1 MIVEDHN
8 VVTLSYELREG
19 GPEGEILEVMNVHY
33 PFKFFCGGDQLL
45 PAFEEQLRGLSEG
58 DSFEFIL
65 PPDLAYGDLDL
76 DQVLDIPRDVFEEED
91 KGGLENL
98 LIEGNFIQLT
108 DEEGEQFNGKILS
121 WDEELVK
128 VDFNHAMAGKTL
140 HFKGVVLNIR
150 KATVDEL
157 IRKQVVE
164 EDGVRGWDWGV
175 N

>member
-1 MIVEDHN
+1 MIVEEHN
-8 VVTLSYELREG
+8 IVTLSYELREG

-45 PAFEEQLRGLSEG
+45 PAFEEQLEGLGEG
-58 DSFEFIL
+58 DAFEFIL
-65 PPDLAYGDLDL
+65 PPDLAYGDLDQ

-98 LIEGNFIQLT
+98 LIQGNFIMLT

-121 WDEELVK
+121 WDNDLVK

>member
-1 MIVEDHN
+1 MIVEEHN

-19 GPEGEILEVMNVHY
+19 GPQGEILEVMNVHY

-45 PAFEEQLRGLSEG
+45 PAFEEQLRGLREG
-58 DSFEFIL
+58 DAFEFIL
-65 PPDLAYGDLDL
+65 PPDLAYGDLDQ

-108 DEEGEQFNGKILS
+108 DEEGEQFNGKILC
-121 WDEELVK
+121 WDDELVK

-157 IRKQVVE
+157 IRKQVME

>member
-8 VVTLSYELREG
+8 IVTLSYELREG

-33 PFKFFCGGDQLL
+33 PFKFFCGSDQLL
-45 PAFEEQLRGLSEG
+45 PAFEEQLQGLGEG
-58 DSFEFIL
+58 DAFEFIL
-65 PPDLAYGDLDL
+65 PPDLAYGDLDQ

-98 LIEGNFIQLT
+98 LIEGNFIMLT

-121 WDEELVK
+121 WDNDLVK

>member
-45 PAFEEQLRGLSEG
+45 PAFEEQLQGLGEG
-58 DSFEFIL
+58 DAFEFTL
-65 PPDLAYGDLDL
+65 PPDLAYGDLDQ
-76 DQVLDIPRDVFEEED
+76 DQVLDIPRDVFEEEN

-98 LIEGNFIQLT
+98 LIEGNFIMLT

-121 WDEELVK
+121 WDDELVK

-157 IRKQVVE
+157 IRKQVME

>member
-58 DSFEFIL
+58 DAFEFIL

-98 LIEGNFIQLT
+98 LIEGNFIMLT
-108 DEEGEQFNGKILS
+108 DEEGEQFHGKILS
-121 WDEELVK
+121 WDDELVK

-150 KATVDEL
+150 KANVDEL

>member
-45 PAFEEQLRGLSEG
+45 PAFEEQLQGLGEG
-58 DSFEFIL
+58 DAFEFIL
-65 PPDLAYGDLDL
+65 PPDLAYGDLDQ
-76 DQVLDIPRDVFEEED
+76 DQVLDIPRDVFEEEN

-98 LIEGNFIQLT
+98 LIEGNFIMLT

-121 WDEELVK
+121 WDDELVK

-157 IRKQVVE
+157 IRKQVME

>member
-1 MIVEDHN
+1 MIVEEHN
-8 VVTLSYELREG
+8 IVTLSYELREG

-45 PAFEEQLRGLSEG
+45 PAFEEQLEGLGEG
-58 DSFEFIL
+58 DAFEFIL
-65 PPDLAYGDLDL
+65 PPDLAYGDLDQ
-76 DQVLDIPRDVFEEED
+76 DQVLDIPRDVFEEEN

-98 LIEGNFIQLT
+98 LIEGNFIMLT

-121 WDEELVK
+121 WDNDLVK

>member
-1 MIVEDHN
+1 MIVEDYA
-8 VVTLSYELREG
+8 VVTLSYELRED

-33 PFKFFCGGDQLL
+33 PFRFFCGGDQLL

-58 DSFEFIL
+58 DAFEFIL
-65 PPDLAYGDLDL
+65 PPNLAYGDLDQ
-76 DQVLDIPRDVFEEED
+76 DQVLDIPRGVFEEKD

-98 LIEGNFIQLT
+98 LIAGNFIQLT
-108 DEEGEQFNGKILS
+108 DEEGAQFNGKILS
-121 WDEELVK
+121 LNDELVK

-140 HFKGVVLNIR
+140 HFKGVVLNVR

-157 IRKQVVE
+157 IRKQVIE

>member
-1 MIVEDHN
+1 MIVEEHN
-8 VVTLSYELREG
+8 IVTLSYELREG

-45 PAFEEQLRGLSEG
+45 PAFEEQLQGLGEG
-58 DSFEFIL
+58 DAFEFTL
-65 PPDLAYGDLDL
+65 PPDLAYGDLDQ

-121 WDEELVK
+121 WDNDLVK

-157 IRKQVVE
+157 IRKQVME

>member
-1 MIVEDHN
+1 MIVEYHN

-19 GPEGEILEVMNVHY
+19 DPEGEILEVMNVHY

-45 PAFEEQLRGLSEG
+45 PAFEEQLLGLSEG
-58 DSFEFIL
+58 DAFEFVL
-65 PPDLAYGDLDL
+65 PPNLAYGDLDQ
-76 DQVLDIPRDVFEEED
+76 DQVLDIPLGVFEEQE

-98 LIEGNFIQLT
+98 LIAGNFIQLT

-121 WDEELVK
+121 WDDELVK

-140 HFKGVVLNIR
+140 HFKGVILSIR
-150 KATVDEL
+150 KASVDEL

>member
-8 VVTLSYELREG
+8 VVTLSYELREA

-45 PAFEEQLRGLSEG
+45 PAFEEQLLGLREG
-58 DSFEFIL
+58 DVFEFIL
-65 PPDLAYGDLDL
+65 PPDLAYGNFDTE
-76 DQVLDIPRDVFEEED
+76 QVLDIPRDVFEEED

-98 LIEGNFIQLT
+98 LIEGNFILLT

-121 WDEELVK
+121 WDDDLVK

-140 HFKGVVLNIR
+140 HFKGVVLHIR

-157 IRKQVVE
+157 IHKQVE
-164 EDGVRGWDWGV
+164 EDDGVRGWDWGV

>member
-1 MIVEDHN
+1 MIVEEHN

-45 PAFEEQLRGLSEG
+45 PAFEEQLHGLGEG
-58 DSFEFIL
+58 DAFEFIL
-65 PPDLAYGDLDL
+65 PPDLAYGDLDQ

-98 LIEGNFIQLT
+98 LIQGNFIMLT

-121 WDEELVK
+121 WDDELVK

>member
-8 VVTLSYELREG
+8 IVTLSYELREG

-33 PFKFFCGGDQLL
+33 PFKFFCGGEQLL
-45 PAFEEQLRGLSEG
+45 PAFEEQLQGLGEG
-58 DSFEFIL
+58 DAFEFTL
-65 PPDLAYGDLDL
+65 PPDLAYGDLDT
-76 DQVLDIPRDVFEEED
+76 DQVLDIPRDVFEERD

-150 KATVDEL
+150 KASVDEL

>member
-1 MIVEDHN
+1 MIVEEHN
-8 VVTLSYELREG
+8 IVTLSYELREG
-19 GPEGEILEVMNVHY
+19 GPEGEILEIMNVHY

-45 PAFEEQLRGLSEG
+45 PAFEEQLRGLGEG
-58 DSFEFIL
+58 DAFEFTL
-65 PPDLAYGDLDL
+65 PPNLAYGDLDL
-76 DQVLDIPRDVFEEED
+76 DQVLEIPRDVFEEED

-98 LIEGNFIQLT
+98 LIEGNFIMLT

-121 WDEELVK
+121 WDNDLVK

>member
-1 MIVEDHN
+1 MIVEDYN

-45 PAFEEQLRGLSEG
+45 PAFEEHLRGLGEG
-58 DSFEFIL
+58 DAFEFIL
-65 PPDLAYGDLDL
+65 PPDLAYGDLDQ
-76 DQVLDIPRDVFEEED
+76 DQVLDIPRGVFEEQE

-98 LIEGNFIQLT
+98 LISGNFIQLT
-108 DEEGEQFNGKILS
+108 DEEGQQFNGKILS
-121 WDEELVK
+121 LNEELVK

-140 HFKGVVLNIR
+140 HFKGVILSIR
-150 KATVDEL
+150 KASVDEL

>member
-45 PAFEEQLRGLSEG
+45 PAFEEQLRGLHEG
-58 DSFEFIL
+58 DVFEFIL
-65 PPDLAYGDLDL
+65 PPDLAYGDFDTE
-76 DQVLDIPRDVFEEED
+76 QVLDIPRDVFEEED

-98 LIEGNFIQLT
+98 LIEGNFILLT

-121 WDEELVK
+121 WDDDLVK

-140 HFKGVVLNIR
+140 HFKGVVLHIR

-157 IRKQVVE
+157 IHKQVE
-164 EDGVRGWDWGV
+164 EDDGVRGWDWGV

>member
-1 MIVEDHN
+1 MIVEEHN
-8 VVTLSYELREG
+8 IVTLSYELREG
-19 GPEGEILEVMNVHY
+19 GPEGEILEIMNVHY

-58 DSFEFIL
+58 DAFEFIL
-65 PPDLAYGDLDL
+65 PPGLAYGDLDL
-76 DQVLDIPRDVFEEED
+76 DQVLEIPRDVFEEED

-98 LIEGNFIQLT
+98 LIEGNFIMLT

-121 WDEELVK
+121 WDNDLVK

>member
-1 MIVEDHN
+1 MIVEEHN
-8 VVTLSYELREG
+8 IVTLSYELREG
-19 GPEGEILEVMNVHY
+19 GPEGEILEIMNVHY

-58 DSFEFIL
+58 DAFEFTL
-65 PPDLAYGDLDL
+65 PPNLAYGDLDL
-76 DQVLDIPRDVFEEED
+76 DQVLEIPRDVFEEED

-98 LIEGNFIQLT
+98 LIEGNFIMLT

-121 WDEELVK
+121 WDNDLVK
-128 VDFNHAMAGKTL
+128 VDFNHAMAGKIL

>member
-1 MIVEDHN
+1 M
-8 VVTLSYELREG
+8 
-19 GPEGEILEVMNVHY
+19 
-33 PFKFFCGGDQLL
+33 L
-45 PAFEEQLRGLSEG
+45 PAFEEQLLGLSEG
-58 DSFEFIL
+58 DAFEFVL
-65 PPDLAYGDLDL
+65 PPNLAYGDLDQ
-76 DQVLDIPRDVFEEED
+76 DQVLDIPLGVFEEQE

-98 LIEGNFIQLT
+98 LIAGNFIQLT

-121 WDEELVK
+121 WDDELVK

-140 HFKGVVLNIR
+140 HFKGVILSIR
-150 KATVDEL
+150 KASVDEL

>member
-1 MIVEDHN
+1 MIVEDYN

-19 GPEGEILEVMNVHY
+19 SPAGEILEVMNVHY
-33 PFKFFCGGDQLL
+33 PFKFFCGGNQLL

-65 PPDLAYGDLDL
+65 PPDLAYGDLDQ
-76 DQVLDIPRDVFEEED
+76 DQVLDIPRHVFAEQD
-91 KGGLENL
+91 KGSLENL
-98 LIEGNFIQLT
+98 LVAGNFIQLT
-108 DEEGEQFNGKILS
+108 DEEGERFNGKILS
-121 WDEELVK
+121 WDDDLVK

-140 HFKGVVLNIR
+140 HFKGVVLNVR

-157 IRKQVVE
+157 IRKQVIE

>member
-1 MIVEDHN
+1 MIVEEHN
-8 VVTLSYELREG
+8 VVTLSYELRSG
-19 GPEGEILEVMNVHY
+19 GPEGEIMEIMNVHY
-33 PFKFFCGGDQLL
+33 PFKFFCGGEQLL
-45 PAFEEQLRGLSEG
+45 PAFEEQLRGLGEG
-58 DSFEFIL
+58 DSFEFVL
-65 PPDLAYGDLDL
+65 PPNLAYGEVDPEQILE
-76 DQVLDIPRDVFEEED
+76 VPRALFAEGDEAS
-91 KGGLENL
+91 LENVL
-98 LIEGNFIQLT
+98 VEGNFIVLS
-108 DEEGEQFNGKILS
+108 DEEGEDFHGKIIS
-121 WDEELVK
+121 WDEDQVK